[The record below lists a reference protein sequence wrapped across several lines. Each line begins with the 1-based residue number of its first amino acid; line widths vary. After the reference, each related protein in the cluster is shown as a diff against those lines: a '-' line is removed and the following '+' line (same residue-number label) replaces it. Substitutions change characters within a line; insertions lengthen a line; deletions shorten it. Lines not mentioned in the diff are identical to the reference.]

1 VAEDARAAARRIVEE
16 VLAAHGQAAPAEDVD
31 TVTPVPAPVDAA
43 VSAGGGPDDEPFSTV
58 DPRTDAVP
66 EAALPDA
73 LADRPSRAVARRIV
87 EEVLAAHAAAERE
100 VDLPAAAA
108 EAAGPPP
115 LPDAIPVQP
124 VPGRDAVVP
133 GVPASAVAVEVPT
146 EPDAGTVAD
155 DAASIARRIVAD
167 VLADAE
173 ARAGEERASAPVES
187 DGPPAIPADDP
198 EATQALRTDEI
209 PEGTPAA
216 DVGPADADATQ
227 SLVATDAPTAAPAA
241 DDPEAT
247 QALVATEAPA
257 EDDAD
262 ATQAL
267 VAVDE
272 PEDTGPEATSETDA
286 TIALPAA
293 GETPSAPEPADE
305 PLVDGPPVDGPPVA
319 DTPDVAAAATV
330 DGQPDDADTTVPLVA
345 EGPSTDA
352 GAASSAVDHGVDE
365 EADDRRAVATL
376 PPRTDASAEVTAPV
390 PAAEP
395 PTRRTHWLL
404 ASILGAIGLAV
415 LLPLAVAALRS
426 LVELS

>member
-16 VLAAHGQAAPAEDVD
+16 VLAAHGQAATAEDVD
-31 TVTPVPAPVDAA
+31 SVTSAPAPVDVA
-43 VSAGGGPDDEPFSTV
+43 VSAGGGPDDEPFSTA

-100 VDLPAAAA
+100 VDLPAPVA
-108 EAAGPPP
+108 EAEGPPP

-133 GVPASAVAVEVPT
+133 GVPASAVAVDVPI
-146 EPDAGTVAD
+146 EPDPGTVAD

-173 ARAGEERASAPVES
+173 ARAGEGRASAPVES
-187 DGPPAIPADDP
+187 DGPPAIPEHDPEATQALPTDGLPDETPAADVAPDDPDATQALLATDAPTAAPAADDP
-198 EATQALRTDEI
+198 EATQA
-209 PEGTPAA
+209 
-216 DVGPADADATQ
+216 
-227 SLVATDAPTAAPAA
+227 LVATDAPTAAPAA

-247 QALVATEAPA
+247 QALVA
-257 EDDAD
+257 
-262 ATQAL
+262 
-267 VAVDE
+267 VDE
-272 PEDTGPEATSETDA
+272 PEDTGPEATSDTDA

-293 GETPSAPEPADE
+293 DETPSSPEPADE
-305 PLVDGPPVDGPPVA
+305 PLVDGPPVDDA
-319 DTPDVAAAATV
+319 PDGAAATTV
-330 DGQPDDADTTVPLVA
+330 DRQPDDADTTVPLVA

-352 GAASSAVDHGVDE
+352 GAASSAVDHWVNE
-365 EADDRRAVATL
+365 EADHRRAVATL
-376 PPRTDASAEVTAPV
+376 PPRTDASAEVTTPV

>member
-16 VLAAHGQAAPAEDVD
+16 VLAAHGQAATAEDVD
-31 TVTPVPAPVDAA
+31 TVTPVPRPVDAA
-43 VSAGGGPDDEPFSTV
+43 VSAAGGPDDEPFSSV
-58 DPRTDAVP
+58 DPRTDAVR
-66 EAALPDA
+66 EAALPDV

-87 EEVLAAHAAAERE
+87 EEVLAAHAAAERA

-187 DGPPAIPADDP
+187 DGPPTIPADDP
-198 EATQALRTDEI
+198 EATQALRTDEV
-209 PEGTPAA
+209 PEET
-216 DVGPADADATQ
+216 
-227 SLVATDAPTAAPAA
+227 PAA

-247 QALVATEAPA
+247 QALRTDEVPEETPAADDPEATQALPTDELPEQTRAA
-257 EDDAD
+257 DDAD

-272 PEDTGPEATSETDA
+272 PADADPAVASDPDA
-286 TIALPAA
+286 TTALPAV
-293 GETPSAPEPADE
+293 GEPPSPAPEDDTP
-305 PLVDGPPVDGPPVA
+305 VDGPPVDDA
-319 DTPDVAAAATV
+319 PDEAAAATV
-330 DGQPDDADTTVPLVA
+330 DRQTGDADTTVPLVT

-352 GAASSAVDHGVDE
+352 GAASSAVDHWVEE
-365 EADDRRAVATL
+365 EADERRAVATL
-376 PPRTDASAEVTAPV
+376 PPRTDASAEVTTPV

>member
-16 VLAAHGQAAPAEDVD
+16 VLAAHGQAATAEAVD
-31 TVTPVPAPVDAA
+31 TVAPVPAPVDAPA
-43 VSAGGGPDDEPFSTV
+43 SADGGPDDEPFSTV
-58 DPRTDAVP
+58 DPRMDAVP

-73 LADRPSRAVARRIV
+73 LAERPSRAVARRIV

-100 VDLPAAAA
+100 VDLPAPAA

-124 VPGRDAVVP
+124 IPGRDAVVP
-133 GVPASAVAVEVPT
+133 GVPASAAAVEVPT

-173 ARAGEERASAPVES
+173 ARVGEERASAPVES

-198 EATQALRTDEI
+198 EATQAL
-209 PEGTPAA
+209 
-216 DVGPADADATQ
+216 
-227 SLVATDAPTAAPAA
+227 
-241 DDPEAT
+241 
-247 QALVATEAPA
+247 VATEAPE

-272 PEDTGPEATSETDA
+272 PEDLGPEATSETDA

-293 GETPSAPEPADE
+293 GEPPPSTEPADE
-305 PLVDGPPVDGPPVA
+305 PPADAPLVDGPPVDAAPVG
-319 DTPDVAAAATV
+319 AAAATV
-330 DGQPDDADTTVPLVA
+330 DRQPDDADTTVPLVT

-352 GAASSAVDHGVDE
+352 RAASSAVDHWVDE

-376 PPRTDASAEVTAPV
+376 PPRTDASAEVTTPV